1 MTASSPD
8 ELSTNVRAQ
17 ADFRLKFG
25 IAAAVVMLAIMYY
38 VSPEKITQR
47 QAVEIA
53 MGVYIA
59 YTLAVRYLSRLGD
72 GRHARK
78 LVYVTAISDP
88 LFLSVWLYIFG
99 DSAILFAGLY
109 SFTVL
114 GFGFRLGNAAMF
126 VCQAVSILG
135 FTAVMLASPHWR
147 TPGLAEISHLVV
159 LIMVPLYASSLIRRL
174 QSATA
179 LAQYESKAKSMLLAK
194 VSHELRTPLTG
205 IVSSA
210 QLIEVETTD
219 ETIAGR
225 AQSIHEMASGLDAEI
240 ERMLDLAR
248 LESKGARSEATAFEI
263 GHITGHVMRVLSP
276 AASIKGIELR
286 LDVDPRILRPVV
298 GGAQDLLGVL
308 MNLVGN
314 AIKFTSAGSVT
325 IKVDLIADTP
335 AGYRLQFGVKDTGI
349 GIPAEHL
356 SRIFEPFYQVE
367 SGANRKFGGTGLGTS
382 IAMEYVKRM
391 GGVLQV
397 QSKPGEGTL
406 FWFELQMPYAAK
418 NLEDRAQRP
427 EPRVVTGKRV
437 LVADDNRVNLELL
450 RQMLLKDQH
459 QVTTATSGGQALQL
473 LARQDFDLV
482 LLDFNMGDI
491 DGATVHQTYCFG
503 RIKTAPTYFI
513 TADATRTTAARLGE
527 TGAAGVIHKPL
538 TFDVLRKVIASQ
550 FPDEV
555 QEGQAPLSGDAAA
568 ARGAAPVPSAPAPAT
583 RPAPRLRVV
592 PVEFIDSQAIENL
605 REIKDTPEFMFSMIS
620 EGLEDLESTR
630 DRLTASL
637 RQHRLPDVHHDAHT
651 MRGLSL
657 SFGAVR
663 LAAVA
668 DRLMTISDQSLADE
682 RSQYLAELNR
692 TFAQSVKA
700 LRELRRQYAPSE
712 AAGRDH

>member
-1 MTASSPD
+1 MTATSPD

-25 IAAAVVMLAIMYY
+25 IAVAVVMLAIMYY

-47 QAVEIA
+47 HVVELA

-59 YTLAVRYLSRLGD
+59 YTLAVRYFSRRD
-72 GRHARK
+72 NRHAQA
-78 LVYVTAISDP
+78 LVYITAVSDP
-88 LFLSVWLYIFG
+88 LFLSLWLYIFG
-99 DSAILFAGLY
+99 DPAILFAGMY
-109 SFTVL
+109 VFTVL

-126 VCQAVSILG
+126 LCQAVSILG
-135 FTAVMLASPHWR
+135 FSFVMLASAHWR

-159 LIMVPLYASSLIRRL
+159 LTMVPLYASSLIRRL

-210 QLIEVETTD
+210 QLIEVETDD
-219 ETIAGR
+219 EAIANR
-225 AQSIHEMASGLDAEI
+225 AQAIHEMASGLDAEI

-248 LESKGARSEATAFEI
+248 LESKGTRSEAAAFELS
-263 GHITGHVMRVLSP
+263 HVTSHVMRVLSP

-286 LDVDPRILRPVV
+286 LDADPRIVRPVM
-298 GGAQDLLGVL
+298 GSAQDLLGVL

-314 AIKFTSAGSVT
+314 AIKFTSVGSVT
-325 IKVDLIADTP
+325 IKVDLVADTP

-391 GGVLQV
+391 GGLLQV

-406 FWFELQMPYAAK
+406 FWFELQMPHAAK
-418 NLEDRAQRP
+418 ASEESMPRAA
-427 EPRVVTGKRV
+427 PRVVTGKRV
-437 LVADDNRVNLELL
+437 LIADDNRVNLELL

-473 LARQDFDLV
+473 LAREDFDLV

-491 DGATVHQTYCFG
+491 DGATVYQTYCFG
-503 RIKTAPTYFI
+503 RINTAPTYFI
-513 TADATRTTAARLGE
+513 TADATRSTAARLGE
-527 TGAAGVIHKPL
+527 TGAAGVIYKPL
-538 TFDVLRKVIASQ
+538 SFDSLRKAIASQ
-550 FPDEV
+550 FPE
-555 QEGQAPLSGDAAA
+555 EIEEALPGEAPVARAAA
-568 ARGAAPVPSAPAPAT
+568 PSLSTPPAT
-583 RPAPRLRVV
+583 RTGPRLRVV
-592 PVEFIDSQAIENL
+592 PVEFLDPEAIENL

-620 EGLEDLESTR
+620 EGLEDLESTQA
-630 DRLTASL
+630 RLAASL

-663 LAAVA
+663 LAAIA
-668 DRLMTISDQSLADE
+668 DRLMTISDQVLADE
-682 RSQYLAELNR
+682 RNQYLAELNQ
-692 TFAQSVKA
+692 TYAQSVNA

-712 AAGRDH
+712 AAGRDY